1 MRTLDCGCEVTADG
15 NTLLSMCSMHAGH
28 MRARQAVEN
37 VPRNHVGARMSESQ
51 RELQRDLVKL
61 LAPVIVSKWSTV
73 TDPHSSTEAI
83 FQYVGAIMARFD

>member
-61 LAPVIVSKWSTV
+61 LAPVVLSRWSAV
-73 TDPHSSTEAI
+73 TDAQSVAEAT
-83 FQYVGAIMARFD
+83 FQQVGALMARFD